1 MLTLGFIITMFICV
15 IGFLIYWVI
24 SIRSRTMQF
33 GVLRAMGMPFSGILR
48 MILVEQ
54 LLISFVSILVGVFLG
69 GIASDMFVPM
79 LEIMFPIAQQVPSFI
94 VVALRSDYFKVYA
107 VIGAMLVV
115 GIAILARLI
124 ARTKMD
130 QALKLGED

>member
-1 MLTLGFIITMFICV
+1 MLTLGFMITMFICV
-15 IGFLIYWVI
+15 IGFLIYWVL

-33 GVLRAMGMPFSGILR
+33 GVLRAMGMPFSGILW

-54 LLISFVSILVGVFLG
+54 LLISFISILTGIILG
-69 GIASDMFVPM
+69 GVASDMFVPM
-79 LEIMFPIAQQVPSFI
+79 LELMFPLEQQVPSFI
-94 VVALRSDYFKVYA
+94 VVALRSDYFKVYI
-107 VIGAMLVV
+107 VIGVMLAV
-115 GIAILARLI
+115 GILVLARMI